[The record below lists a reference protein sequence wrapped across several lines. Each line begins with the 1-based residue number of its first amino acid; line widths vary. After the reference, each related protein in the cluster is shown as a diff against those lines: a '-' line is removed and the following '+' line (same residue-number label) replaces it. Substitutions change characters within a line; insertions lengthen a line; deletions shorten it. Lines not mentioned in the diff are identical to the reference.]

1 MKHLLITLL
10 AVWTSQTAAEACL
23 TAQAFQSVSATQFS
37 LPDGS
42 SVSRLELTGTLLY
55 RQLLAEDEYYWL
67 GFELFQPSVRVE
79 AESGTSP
86 AYGVPFAAKI
96 KRGTGRISSWH
107 YNADLKPD
115 DRDKLNGIYK
125 TLHLNPPP
133 TGANPGS
140 YTVREADTVG
150 QYEAN
155 YVRLPDGTQT
165 RSRQQYTR
173 LRPTDGSTFDLS
185 EAIIHSDQFSF
196 RGDSCW
202 HTDVTGRSDIELKG
216 GNNLT
221 IRVRQ
226 RLSLERLE
234 GPIPADARLP
244 KLPLNPLDWPQ
255 IPIEEIY
262 PPAPRTPLANVDLF
276 LERLAALDGASR
288 DEIKDFLYDNDAYLS
303 AIGDQIRGD
312 AFSDDFEKR
321 LLLMIGKAD
330 TPNAHT
336 LLADLAVDIALDDNA
351 RFRSL
356 MALRYSEN
364 PIADA
369 DLEMLF
375 GYAENAD
382 LAGDDAEIANSAMM
396 VLGIISRTQADSDF
410 GQALSDRLM
419 AQLYATNSD
428 DRAAALL
435 TAVGNSGD
443 LAHVEGVGDYLDRD
457 DPKIRARA
465 ADALGN
471 LPSAESQ
478 EMLRKHLDAESNN
491 RVKVNTLKALGK
503 QDLDSRSVDTVFNYA
518 DRGQE
523 DQIRRAAIETLANQ
537 AEANP
542 DLKPRLKQLMKG
554 ERDRRNLQTLMRA
567 IY

>member
-1 MKHLLITLL
+1 MKRLVVSLL
-10 AVWTSQTAAEACL
+10 AAWVSQAAAESCL
-23 TAQAFQSVSATQFS
+23 TAQDFKSVSATQFS

-55 RQLLAEDEYYWL
+55 RELLAAEEFYWL
-67 GFELFQPSVRVE
+67 GFELYQPSVRVD
-79 AESGTSP
+79 AESGSSP
-86 AYGVPFAAKI
+86 AYSVPFAAKI
-96 KRGTGRISSWH
+96 KRSTGRVSTWH
-107 YNADLKPD
+107 YNADLKPE
-115 DRDKLNGIYK
+115 DREKLNGIYE
-125 TLHLNPPP
+125 TLHLNPAPA
-133 TGANPGS
+133 GANPAS
-140 YTVREADTVG
+140 YTVNEADTLG
-150 QYEAN
+150 QYEAR
-155 YVRLPDGTQT
+155 YLRLPDGTRT

-173 LRPTDGSTFDLS
+173 LRPSGGSAFNLS
-185 EAIIHSDQFSF
+185 EAIVHSDEFTF
-196 RGDSCW
+196 RSDNCW
-202 HTDVTGRSDIELKG
+202 HTKVTGRSDIELSG
-216 GNNLT
+216 GNDLN

-226 RLSLERLE
+226 RLNVERLSTV
-234 GPIPADARLP
+234 IPADARLP
-244 KLPLNPLDWPQ
+244 KLPMNPLDWPQ
-255 IPIEEIY
+255 IPLAEIY
-262 PPAPRTPLANVDLF
+262 PPEPRNPLASVDDF
-276 LERLAALDGASR
+276 LQRLATLDGASR
-288 DEIKDFLYDNDAYLS
+288 QALKDFLYDNDIYLS

-312 AFSDDFEKR
+312 ALSDDFEKR

-330 TPNAHT
+330 TPNAHA
-336 LLADLAVDIALDDNA
+336 LLADLAVDTALDDNA

-364 PIADA
+364 PIAES

-382 LAGDDAEIANSAMM
+382 LSGDDAEIANSAMM
-396 VLGIISRTQADSDF
+396 VLGIISRTQADCDF

-419 AQLYATNSD
+419 AQLYATTSD

-443 LAHVEGVGDYLDRD
+443 LDHVEGVGDYLDRD
-457 DPKIRARA
+457 DPKLRARA

-478 EMLRKHLDAESNN
+478 EMLRKHLDAESND

-503 QDLDSRSVDTVFNYA
+503 QELESQAVNTVFNYA
-518 DRGQE
+518 DRGQ
-523 DQIRRAAIETLANQ
+523 DDNIRRAAIETLANQ

-554 ERDRRNLQTLMRA
+554 ERDRRNLQTLMKA